1 MRRMGVMLALSGAAM
16 WLSGCG
22 NQGTAPQAATAP
34 KGGMAVVDLDA
45 IAQSLGQT
53 QRIKDAVTM
62 RQNAVNQQLVKLQ
75 EGYREQLAAK
85 QSELGEE
92 ATEEQKQQL
101 ARMTNIAGQQL
112 GAAKQ
117 RGEQALTAYSREA
130 ISKVAAD
137 LRAEIRPICQ
147 EIAAKRGLGIVVP
160 KNEGFLLSVD
170 PGVDITAEVLEALK
184 ARRPAAPA
192 VAAPAAA
199 AVAAPMPSDD
209 ATAAQPA
216 PAGEERQ

>member
-45 IAQSLGQT
+45 VAQALGQT
-53 QRIKDAVTM
+53 QTVKDAVTM
-62 RQNAVNQQLVKLQ
+62 QTASVNQQLQKVQ
-75 EGYREQLAAK
+75 DSYRGQLAAK
-85 QSELGEE
+85 QKELGEE
-92 ATEEQKQQL
+92 PTDEQKQDF
-101 ARMTNIAGQQL
+101 ARMEQAANQQL
-112 GAAKQ
+112 GMLKQ
-117 RGEQALTAYSREA
+117 RGEKALTQYSREVVA
-130 ISKVAAD
+130 KVATD
-137 LRAEIRPICQ
+137 LRGKIRPICQ

-170 PGVDITAEVLEALK
+170 PGVDITAEVIEALK
-184 ARRPAAPA
+184 AKGIAAP
-192 VAAPAAA
+192 PAA

>member
-22 NQGTAPQAATAP
+22 NQGTAPQATAA

-45 IAQSLGQT
+45 IAQAIGQT
-53 QRIKDAVTM
+53 QQIKDAVSLRT
-62 RQNAVNQQLVKLQ
+62 NAVNQQLIKLQ

-85 QSELGEE
+85 QTELGEE
-92 ATEEQKQQL
+92 PTEEQKQQL
-101 ARMTNIAGQQL
+101 ARMTSIAGQQL

-117 RGEQALTAYSREA
+117 RGEQALSAYSREA
-130 ISKVAAD
+130 ITKVATD

-170 PGVDITAEVLEALK
+170 PGVDITAEVLEVLK
-184 ARRPAAPA
+184 ARRPSTPAA
-192 VAAPAAA
+192 AAPAATA
-199 AVAAPMPSDD
+199 AAPMPVED

-216 PAGEERQ
+216 PAGEARQ

>member
-22 NQGTAPQAATAP
+22 NQGTAPQAAAA

-45 IAQSLGQT
+45 IAQAIGQT
-53 QRIKDAVTM
+53 QQIKDAVSLRT
-62 RQNAVNQQLVKLQ
+62 NAVNQQLTKLQ

-85 QSELGEE
+85 QAELGDEP
-92 ATEEQKQQL
+92 TEEQKQQL

-117 RGEQALTAYSREA
+117 RGEQALSAYSREA
-130 ISKVAAD
+130 ISKVATD

-170 PGVDITAEVLEALK
+170 PGVDITAEVLEVLK
-184 ARRPAAPA
+184 ARRPSTPAA
-192 VAAPAAA
+192 AAPAATA
-199 AVAAPMPSDD
+199 AAPMPVED
-209 ATAAQPA
+209 ASATRPA
-216 PAGEERQ
+216 PAGEARQ